1 MANGAR
7 RFSVT
12 PVSPKHNAVS
22 NSGSSSG
29 NVTVLSEDR
38 QWSIHN
44 RLKLLSPRPS
54 VESVS
59 LDFSGLRMS
68 SAMSSSLCALLP
80 SHVNQSQQCSQ
91 AHQVQRIP
99 SERRR
104 SYSDRASQCTSPFC
118 STSAVSVAVHHPVP
132 QEAVRAVAQL
142 QYGKPPVIP
151 LLCHTVLDPQQ

>member
-1 MANGAR
+1 MVN
-7 RFSVT
+7 
-12 PVSPKHNAVS
+12 P
-22 NSGSSSG
+22 
-29 NVTVLSEDR
+29 
-38 QWSIHN
+38 Q
-44 RLKLLSPRPS
+44 S
-54 VESVS
+54 VEVVESTALGGISQSRLQWIEDEQCNV
-59 LDFSGLRMS
+59 LISGQ
-68 SAMSSSLCALLP
+68 CALLP

-118 STSAVSVAVHHPVP
+118 STFAVSVAVHHPVP

-142 QYGKPPVIP
+142 QYGKPSVIP